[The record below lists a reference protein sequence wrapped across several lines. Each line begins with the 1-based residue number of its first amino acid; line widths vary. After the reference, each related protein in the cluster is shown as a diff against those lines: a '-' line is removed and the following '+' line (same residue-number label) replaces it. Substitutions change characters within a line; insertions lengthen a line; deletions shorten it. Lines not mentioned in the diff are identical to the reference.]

1 MAVHSLRRGK
11 AEAIEAIA
19 HGDKNSSRV
28 VGRGVREI
36 PFPTGT
42 GVGAIVRGEK
52 VIIPNADTII
62 ESEDHVIIFMDN
74 KSSIT
79 DVEALFQ
86 VAITFI

>member
-1 MAVHSLRRGK
+1 MHSLRRGR

-19 HGDKNSSRV
+19 HGDKNSSKV

-36 PFPTGT
+36 PFPAGT
-42 GVGAIVRGEK
+42 GVGAIVRDGQV
-52 VIIPNADTII
+52 VIPSKETII
-62 ESEDHVIIFMDN
+62 ESEDHVIIFMDD
-74 KSSIT
+74 KASIH

>member
-1 MAVHSLRRGK
+1 M
-11 AEAIEAIA
+11 
-19 HGDKNSSRV
+19 
-28 VGRGVREI
+28 
-36 PFPTGT
+36 GT
-42 GVGAIVRGEK
+42 GVGAIVRGEQ

-74 KSSIT
+74 KSSIS